1 MATLLENVHTIATS
15 GPFDR
20 LSVMDRSGDFLYD
33 GADPADFEAVW
44 SDRFKGGLET
54 DGTAT
59 ERNLVAIESVRR
71 QFNVGLAEPE
81 PIIQTIRRDLGIWD
95 LTAEETNDMSGRRRQ
110 PREPKD
116 TPHGGHWTRWTNLR
130 GRV

>member
-1 MATLLENVHTIATS
+1 
-15 GPFDR
+15 
-20 LSVMDRSGDFLYD
+20 MDRSGDFLYD

-95 LTAEETNDMSGRRRQ
+95 LTAEETNDMPGRRRQ